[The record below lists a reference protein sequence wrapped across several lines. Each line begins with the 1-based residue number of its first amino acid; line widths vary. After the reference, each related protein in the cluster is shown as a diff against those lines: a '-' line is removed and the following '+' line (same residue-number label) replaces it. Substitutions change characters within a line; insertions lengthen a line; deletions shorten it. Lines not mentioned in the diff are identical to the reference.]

1 MFARMHWIGTWAAL
15 LLAVGHIYMTTRLYA
30 DLTVPA
36 LWFAGTGL
44 GLFAIGLLNLLA
56 LRERTGLG
64 RGLAL
69 ATNVMTTIFMTL
81 LYWLHPAGQ
90 VLFGLVLFAI
100 LTLCALA
107 AVAGARSEAE
117 ARA

>member
-15 LLAVGHIYMTTRLYA
+15 LLAVAHIYMTTRLYS

-44 GLFAIGLLNLLA
+44 GLFAVALLNLLA
-56 LRERTGLG
+56 LREPTGLS
-64 RGLAL
+64 RGLTL
-69 ATNVMTTIFMTL
+69 AANVMTTTFMAL
-81 LYWLHPAGQ
+81 LYWLHQAGQ
-90 VLFGLVLFAI
+90 VLFGLVLFAV

-107 AVAGARSEAE
+107 SLAGARSA

>member
-36 LWFAGTGL
+36 LWFAGTGV
-44 GLFAIGLLNLLA
+44 GVFAVGLLNLLA
-56 LRERTGLG
+56 LREPTGLG
-64 RGLAL
+64 RVLAL
-69 ATNVMTTIFMTL
+69 AANVMTTVLMAL

-90 VLFGLVLFAI
+90 ILFGLVLFAV

-107 AVAGARSEAE
+107 GFAGARSRVE

>member
-1 MFARMHWIGTWAAL
+1 MIARIHWIGTWAAL
-15 LLAVGHIYMTTRLYA
+15 LLAVGHIFMTTRMYA

-44 GLFAIGLLNLLA
+44 EVFAVGLLNLLA
-56 LRERTGLG
+56 LQTPTGLG
-64 RGLAL
+64 RALAL
-69 ATNVMTTIFMTL
+69 AANVMTTVLMAL

-90 VLFGLVLFAI
+90 VLFGLVLFAL

-107 AVAGARSEAE
+107 GLAGVRSGAEAGA
-117 ARA
+117 

>member
-15 LLAVGHIYMTTRLYA
+15 LLAVGHIYMTTRMYP

-44 GLFAIGLLNLLA
+44 GLLAVGLLNLLT
-56 LRERTGLG
+56 LREPTGLG

-69 ATNVMTTIFMTL
+69 ATNVMTTILMAL

-90 VLFGLVLFAI
+90 ILFGLVLFVV

-107 AVAGARSEAE
+107 AVAGAKSGTA